1 MGIAPVAT
9 PLPLVQPVQI
19 PERKESGADQDNDGD
34 NAAAASKPAATM
46 PSIPAGM
53 GTSVNTAA

>member
-1 MGIAPVAT
+1 MEIAPAAA
-9 PLPLVQPVQI
+9 PLPFVQPAQI

-34 NAAAASKPAATM
+34 SAAASKPAATM
-46 PSIPAGM
+46 PSVPAGM